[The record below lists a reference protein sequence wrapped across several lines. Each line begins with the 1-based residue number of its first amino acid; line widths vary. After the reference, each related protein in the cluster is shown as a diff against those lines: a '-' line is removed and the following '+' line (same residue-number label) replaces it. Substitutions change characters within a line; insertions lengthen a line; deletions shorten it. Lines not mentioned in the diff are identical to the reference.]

1 MESELPSVSLPS
13 HDQLQFM
20 PFSQIPPHPP
30 LPAPLSPFQRP
41 MEIVGRADFMFFLN
55 LLQTCYS
62 LVFGTYDS
70 DNLPRSA
77 FDSVMACMWFALHV
91 CMSTQILLI
100 MM

>member
-1 MESELPSVSLPS
+1 METELPSVSLPS
-13 HDQLQFM
+13 RNQLQFI
-20 PFSQIPPHPP
+20 PFSQIPPHP
-30 LPAPLSPFQRP
+30 APLSPLQRP